1 MGKCWMFEE
10 TGEVRPPRWG
20 EWFVNPYAFSNSEP
34 ILCKKEDEILSYRI
48 LSVTEYPS
56 NPLLAIK
63 EKLESITC
71 LAAEGPEV
79 ENHAELFQAIAREA
93 LKAIE
98 IMEGK

>member
-1 MGKCWMFEE
+1 MGKCFMLQVTNEFDLNDVTYEIE
-10 TGEVRPPRWG
+10 SLPDIYR
-20 EWFVNPYAFSNSEP
+20 VNLTKY
-34 ILCKKEDEILSYRI
+34 D
-48 LSVTEYPS
+48 S
-56 NPLLAIK
+56 NPLEKVK

-71 LAAEGPEV
+71 LAAEGPEI